1 MICYGNDSS
10 KKYFIWR
17 DNTKLIFKNIMLPF
31 LASKIENWKCT
42 FFFVLKHVVL
52 QDIKKFLRLGLL
64 GCISIRFHLKH
75 CDIPELTAWLQD
87 CKCSGKRKGESSFF
101 LCVLYTL
108 TLSLR
113 VIQVVEFPFG
123 TDTEE
128 CPLIELKKI
137 CIC

>member
-42 FFFVLKHVVL
+42 FFFVPIKHVVL

-75 CDIPELTAWLQD
+75 CDVPELTAWLQD
-87 CKCSGKRKGESSFF
+87 EQVLWQEKKGDASFSSVCCTHWHWGVQFESNWGCGVSFWHWHW
-101 LCVLYTL
+101 LW
-108 TLSLR
+108 
-113 VIQVVEFPFG
+113 
-123 TDTEE
+123 
-128 CPLIELKKI
+128 
-137 CIC
+137 